1 MRWRPD
7 RRAVRIISASLS
19 IVVTLSFWVAAS
31 RAAETVHV
39 GFPEATSLS
48 VAILGM
54 GTKAG
59 YFEKDGVDV
68 QTVTLAGGAKM
79 AQAMIGGA
87 VDIGIG
93 GSTQLLFLAKGLPAR
108 AVAAVDEA
116 PAPLA
121 VTVAGDGKVSH
132 IADLKGRRIA
142 VTTSGSLT
150 EWLAEQIAQ
159 HEGWKRDDLQYVPV
173 GDMQSEVSA
182 LLVGQVDA
190 LVGNVEW
197 AFKLDE
203 ENRGHMLLDFKT
215 ILPGFPATMIFASD
229 KIIKERPD
237 VLRRFLAGWYDTIKY
252 VAKNREPAL
261 QSMGATMHFSPSV
274 LGKVYDIEVSSLSQ
288 TGKFQERGK
297 EMLKQAFAKT
307 FSQVPDYN
315 DLYDERFLPEQ

>member
-1 MRWRPD
+1 MRYWPSH
-7 RRAVRIISASLS
+7 RATGIISASLS
-19 IVVTLSFWVAAS
+19 IVVTLAAWVATS
-31 RAAETVHV
+31 CAAEIVHV

-48 VAILGM
+48 VAILGI
-54 GTKAG
+54 GTKVG

-79 AQAMIGGA
+79 AQAMISGA
-87 VDIGIG
+87 IDIGIG

-108 AVAAVDEA
+108 AVAAVDDA

-121 VTVAGDGKVSH
+121 VTVAADGKISQ

-142 VTTSGSLT
+142 VTTAGSLT

-159 HEGWKRDDLQYVPV
+159 HEGWKRDDLQYVPI

-203 ENRGHMLLDFKT
+203 EKRGRMLVDFKT

-229 KIIKERPD
+229 KFIKERPD

-252 VAKNREPAL
+252 VAKNRGPAL
-261 QSMGATMHFSPSV
+261 ESMGATMRFSPGV
-274 LGKVYDIEVSSLSQ
+274 LGKVYDIEISSLSQ
-288 TGKFQERGK
+288 TGRFPENGK
-297 EMLKQAFAKT
+297 QLLKQAFAQE
-307 FSQVPDYN
+307 FSKVADYSE
-315 DLYDERFLPEQ
+315 LYDERFLPKQ

>member
-1 MRWRPD
+1 MRFRSRHP
-7 RRAVRIISASLS
+7 AVRIIFASLS
-19 IVVTLSFWVAAS
+19 IVATFSLWVATS
-31 RAAETVHV
+31 RAADTVLV
-39 GFPEATSLS
+39 GFPEATSLT
-48 VAILGM
+48 VAILGI
-54 GTKAG
+54 GTKNG
-59 YFEKDGVDV
+59 YFEKDGVEV

-79 AQAMIGGA
+79 AQAMISGA
-87 VDIGIG
+87 IDIGIG
-93 GSTQLLFLAKGLPAR
+93 GSTQLLFLAKGLPGR

-121 VTVAGDGKVSH
+121 VTVAADGKVLH

-203 ENRGHMLLDFKT
+203 EKRGRMLIDFKT
-215 ILPGFPATMIFASD
+215 ILPEFPATMIFASE
-229 KIIKERPD
+229 KIINQRPD
-237 VLRRFLAGWYDTIKY
+237 LLRQFLAGWYETIRY
-252 VAKNREPAL
+252 VTKNREPAL
-261 QSMGATMHFSPSV
+261 ESMGTTMHFSPGV
-274 LGKVYDIEVSSLSQ
+274 LAKVYDIEISSLSQ
-288 TGKFQERGK
+288 TGRFHERGK
-297 EMLKQAFAKT
+297 EMLKQAFAKR
-307 FSQVPDYN
+307 FSQVADYS